1 MGLHPVTDAVCETV
15 SAWSEGPQRLQSL
28 RENWERTAGPSTALR
43 SGPTAGRD
51 RRDDTSVSGLGVC
64 YGEFGRAEGRTA
76 DPSTTLGMTK
86 GTAALPFRFDSAD
99 DERQVLPLRHAPGR
113 DDTSVSG
120 LGC

>member
-51 RRDDTSVSGLGVC
+51 RRDDKGESGALKERLLGAGGDLLFWGPETVSHYFACSREKKL
-64 YGEFGRAEGRTA
+64 FT
-76 DPSTTLGMTK
+76 
-86 GTAALPFRFDSAD
+86 
-99 DERQVLPLRHAPGR
+99 
-113 DDTSVSG
+113 
-120 LGC
+120 

>member
-15 SAWSEGPQRLQSL
+15 SAWSEVAQRLQSL
-28 RENWERTAGPSTALR
+28 RGNWEETARPSTALR

-76 DPSTTLGMTK
+76 DPSTALRSGP
-86 GTAALPFRFDSAD
+86 TA
-99 DERQVLPLRHAPGR
+99 GR
-113 DDTSVSG
+113 DRRDDKGESDAPK
-120 LGC
+120 